1 MKHVLKILSLFFLFS
16 SCARQETNYTKL
28 FPVRKDLQLT
38 KVKEI
43 PSDQLGMPGDIFCI
57 RDYFIIQDEIDN
69 YWYSLFN
76 KKTGE
81 LIRYFAPK
89 GRGPQEILYPMDQ
102 GVYGDD
108 FYVYDSS
115 LEIIHIYSLDSL
127 LAHKDN
133 CITKS
138 IRIRFKDKK
147 KAQCRNLVLLESGEI
162 IANCCHP
169 EGHLVLF
176 DTTGME
182 KKAFFP
188 DYPYDPLHKEENY
201 IPKSYAF
208 QYNCR
213 IDPKNEKLYNIST
226 TTGHFEIFNIHKDS
240 LERIVNNVYYLPKYE
255 NTCSGD
261 NFGVLFLQDNTPGL
275 FNPEV
280 TNKYIYAGYEEQPAP
295 HTHMAYDVLYQF
307 NLDGTPAVCYNLSN
321 RISRFFIDN
330 DTGILYAISADPV
343 TREPHIYQAKVE

>member
-1 MKHVLKILSLFFLFS
+1 MKNILKIWFLYFLFF
-16 SCARQETNYTKL
+16 SCARPETKYAEL

-38 KVKEI
+38 KVEKI
-43 PSDQLGMPGDIFCI
+43 SSDLLGIPGDIYCI

-69 YWYSLFN
+69 YWYTLFD

-81 LIRYFAPK
+81 LIRYFARQ

-102 GVYGDD
+102 GDYGND

-115 LEIIHIYSLDSL
+115 LETIHIYSLDSL
-127 LAHKDN
+127 LQHKDN

-138 IRIRFKDKK
+138 IKIRFKDKK
-147 KAQCRNLVLLESGEI
+147 HAQCRNLVLLGSGEI

-169 EGHLVLF
+169 DGHLVLF

-188 DYPYDPLHKEENY
+188 EYPYDPLHEEENY
-201 IPKSYAF
+201 IPKSFAF

-213 IDPKNEKLYNIST
+213 VDPKNEKIYNIST
-226 TTGHFEIFNIHKDS
+226 TTGHFEIFNIKKDS
-240 LERIVNNVYYLPKYE
+240 LERIVNNIYYLPKYE
-255 NTCSGD
+255 NTSSGN
-261 NFGVLFLQDNTPGL
+261 NFGVLFSPDHISGL

-280 TNKYIYAGYEEQPAP
+280 TNKYVYAGYEEKPIS
-295 HTHMAYDVLYQF
+295 HTRIAYDVLYQF
-307 NLDGTPAVCYNLSN
+307 NLDGTPAICYNLSN

-330 DTGILYAISADPV
+330 ETGILYAISADPE
-343 TREPHIYQAKVE
+343 TREPCIYQAKVE

>member
-1 MKHVLKILSLFFLFS
+1 MKHVLKILLLFFLFS

-28 FPVRKDLQLT
+28 FPVRKELQLT

-147 KAQCRNLVLLESGEI
+147 NAQCRNLVLLESGEI

-240 LERIVNNVYYLPKYE
+240 LERITIYL
-255 NTCSGD
+255 NTKIL
-261 NFGVLFLQDNTPGL
+261 V
-275 FNPEV
+275 PE
-280 TNKYIYAGYEEQPAP
+280 I
-295 HTHMAYDVLYQF
+295 
-307 NLDGTPAVCYNLSN
+307 
-321 RISRFFIDN
+321 
-330 DTGILYAISADPV
+330 ISAFYFHRITP
-343 TREPHIYQAKVE
+343 RAHSIRK

>member
-1 MKHVLKILSLFFLFS
+1 MKYTLKILLLYLLLS
-16 SCARQETNYTKL
+16 SCARTETNYPSM
-28 FPVRKDLQLT
+28 FPERKNLQLT
-38 KVKEI
+38 KVKEVS
-43 PSDQLGMPGDIFCI
+43 SDLLGMPGDIFCL

-69 YWYSLFN
+69 YWYSLIH

-81 LIRYFAPK
+81 LVRYFAPK
-89 GRGPQEILYPMDQ
+89 GRGPQEILYPIDQ
-102 GVYGDD
+102 GHYADD

-115 LEIIHIYSLDSL
+115 LETIHIYSLDSL

-133 CITKS
+133 CIVKS
-138 IRIRFKDKK
+138 IKIHFKNKQY
-147 KAQCRNLVLLESGEI
+147 ATQCRNLVLLESGEI

-176 DTTGME
+176 DTAGME

-188 DYPYDPLHKEENY
+188 EYPYDPLHKEENY
-201 IPKSYAF
+201 IPKSFAF

-226 TTGHFEIFNIHKDS
+226 TTGHFEIFNLKKDS

-261 NFGVLFLQDNTPGL
+261 NFGVLFKDNTSGL

-280 TNKYIYAGYEEQPAP
+280 TDKYIYAGYKEQPAP
-295 HTHMAYDVLYQF
+295 HTHMACDVLYRF
-307 NLDGTPAVCYNLSN
+307 NLDGTPSVCYNLSN
-321 RISRFFIDN
+321 RISRFYVDN
-330 DTGILYAISADPV
+330 ETGILYAISSDPV
-343 TREPHIYQAKVE
+343 TLEPYIYQAKVE